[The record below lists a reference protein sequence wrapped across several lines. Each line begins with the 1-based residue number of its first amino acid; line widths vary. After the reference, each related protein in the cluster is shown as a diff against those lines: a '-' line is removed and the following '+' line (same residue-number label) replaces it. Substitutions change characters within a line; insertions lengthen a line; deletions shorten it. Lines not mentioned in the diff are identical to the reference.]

1 MDIGAAVFA
10 LKAGGKV
17 CRAGWN
23 GKDMWLVLATDGNFT
38 ATNMEIGALLPHVV
52 MKTVQ
57 DQFIPWLCSQ
67 SDLLATDWEEVAS

>member
-1 MDIGAAVFA
+1 MDIGQAVFA
-10 LKAGGKV
+10 LKAGSKV
-17 CRAGWN
+17 ARKGWN
-23 GKDMWLVLATDGNFT
+23 GKDMWLVLATGGTFNAIDR
-38 ATNMEIGALLPHVV
+38 EIGPLLPHVV